1 VISVVF
7 PMTLMEEH
15 QELLVAADPMSAML
29 SREVNVIAVTH
40 ANLLMIPT
48 ELQMVVVPEVQD
60 GAAETEV
67 TVSQL
72 AVPSKRESV
81 IVEVVADSVTV
92 QEETMHMQV
101 SHLDATEVVL
111 VTEILKCAEPTKVAI
126 APEAVAADLV
136 MVLLV
141 NTAHHPDHPAELHL
155 FATNFKKETVTE
167 ETIADSVTLLMYV
180 KTAVETMTLVIA
192 NVVCAM
198 ISKKAIALVVMD
210 AASPMRI
217 KL

>member
-1 VISVVF
+1 MISVVF